1 MRHLLSVLVRNHAGV
16 LSHVAGLFTRRSYN
30 IESLVAGETENT
42 DISRITI
49 VVSGDEWVL
58 EQVTKQLRK
67 LIDVI
72 KVTDLKFDKSIR
84 RELAL
89 ITVMTTSKTRRE
101 VIEIAQVFKASIV
114 DMSEETITVEFSVVD
129 GYNNPIDGA
138 IVTVLVKGLK
148 DITWYKEYFKDI
160 INEIWNK
167 IPDLFKGSILQNI
180 YYRFICF

>member
-30 IESLVAGETENT
+30 IESLVAGETEDPNVA
-42 DISRITI
+42 RITI

-58 EQVTKQLRK
+58 ELVTKQLWK

-89 ITVMTTSKTRRE
+89 ITVMTTTKTRRE
-101 VIEIAQVFKASIV
+101 VIEIAQVFKAGIV
-114 DMSEETITVEFSVVD
+114 DMSEETITVELS
-129 GYNNPIDGA
+129 GEERIIDN
-138 IVTVLVKGLK
+138 IVNLFMPYG
-148 DITWYKEYFKDI
+148 
-160 INEIWNK
+160 INEMARTGIIALGIKSLDNT
-167 IPDLFKGSILQNI
+167 
-180 YYRFICF
+180 

>member
-30 IESLVAGETENT
+30 IESLVAGETEDPN
-42 DISRITI
+42 IARITI

-89 ITVMTTSKTRRE
+89 ITVMTTPKTRRE
-101 VIEIAQVFKASIV
+101 VIEIAQVFKAHIV
-114 DMSEETITVEFSVVD
+114 DMSEETITVELS
-129 GYNNPIDGA
+129 G
-138 IVTVLVKGLK
+138 
-148 DITWYKEYFKDI
+148 EERI
-160 INEIWNK
+160 INNIVN
-167 IPDLFKGSILQNI
+167 LFMPYGINEMARTGIIALGIKSLDNT
-180 YYRFICF
+180 

>member
-30 IESLVAGETENT
+30 IESLVAGETEDPNVA
-42 DISRITI
+42 RITI

-89 ITVMTTSKTRRE
+89 ITVMTTAKTRRE
-101 VIEIAQVFKASIV
+101 VIEIAQVFKAGIV
-114 DMSEETITVEFSVVD
+114 DMSEETITVELS
-129 GYNNPIDGA
+129 GEERIIDN
-138 IVTVLVKGLK
+138 LVNLFMPYG
-148 DITWYKEYFKDI
+148 
-160 INEIWNK
+160 INEIARTGIIALGIKSLDNT
-167 IPDLFKGSILQNI
+167 
-180 YYRFICF
+180 